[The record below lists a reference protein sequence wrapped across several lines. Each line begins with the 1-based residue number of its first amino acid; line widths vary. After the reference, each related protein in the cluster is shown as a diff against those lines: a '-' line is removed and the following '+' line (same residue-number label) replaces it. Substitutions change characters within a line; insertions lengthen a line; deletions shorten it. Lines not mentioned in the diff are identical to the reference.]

1 MADNDRQ
8 GHGAGRPGAEGPL
21 IEIAGA
27 AGIVLWLGAV
37 IGWWV
42 SQPEGQGPG
51 LFMALLLIGGPLA
64 LMVGLISTLRALRDL
79 RAETARLHG
88 ALDAART
95 EPQGMTRP
103 AVARTEPPRAMPVDV
118 PAAEPVWEEEPVP
131 SELTLDDYLRALNF
145 PDSPDDVEGIAAL
158 QAVLNDPEAARLIR
172 SAQDVLTLLAED
184 GVFVD
189 DLVPEAP
196 RPDLWRR
203 FAGGER
209 SPATTAIAAIRDRAA
224 LGTVAARLREDQI
237 FQDAAH
243 HFLRSFD
250 RSLPAFGEYATDG
263 ELAALAETRTARA
276 FMLVARAAG
285 SFE

>member
-8 GHGAGRPGAEGPL
+8 GPGAGRTGAEGSL
-21 IEIAGA
+21 IEIGGA

-64 LMVGLISTLRALRDL
+64 LMVVLISTLRALRDL
-79 RAETARLHG
+79 RVETDRLHG
-88 ALDAART
+88 ALAAARA
-95 EPQGMTRP
+95 EPKGMTRP
-103 AVARTEPPRAMPVDV
+103 TTARTEAPRAVPV
-118 PAAEPVWEEEPVP
+118 AEAPHPVYEEEEPVA
-131 SELTLDDYLRALNF
+131 SELTLEDYLRALNF
-145 PDSPDDVEGIAAL
+145 PDSPDDADGIAAL
-158 QAVLNDPEAARLIR
+158 QAVLDDPEAARLIR

-184 GVFVD
+184 GLFVD
-189 DLVPEAP
+189 DLVPEPP

-203 FAGGER
+203 FAAGER
-209 SPATTAIAAIRDRAA
+209 SPATSAIAAIRDRAA

>member
-8 GHGAGRPGAEGPL
+8 GPGAGRPGAEGPL

-27 AGIVLWLGAV
+27 AGIVLWLGTV

-79 RAETARLHG
+79 RTETERLHD
-88 ALDAART
+88 ALAAARA
-95 EPQGMTRP
+95 EPKGMTRP
-103 AVARTEPPRAMPVDV
+103 AAVPVEPLHAPTMTEAPQPVY
-118 PAAEPVWEEEPVP
+118 EEEPVA
-131 SELTLDDYLRALNF
+131 SDLTLEDYLRALNF
-145 PDSPDDVEGIAAL
+145 PDSPDDAEGIAAL

-184 GVFVD
+184 GLFVD
-189 DLVPEAP
+189 DLVPEPP
-196 RPDLWRR
+196 RADLWRR
-203 FAGGER
+203 FATGER
-209 SPATTAIAAIRDRAA
+209 SPATVAIAAIRDRAA
-224 LGTVAARLREDQI
+224 LGTVAARLREDPI